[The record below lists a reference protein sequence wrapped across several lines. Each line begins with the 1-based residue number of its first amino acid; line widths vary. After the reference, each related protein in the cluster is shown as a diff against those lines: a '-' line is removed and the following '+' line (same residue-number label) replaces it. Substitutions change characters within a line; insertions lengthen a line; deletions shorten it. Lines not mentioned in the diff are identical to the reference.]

1 MDLPLY
7 LLSTHGVGR
16 EETEK
21 SGKAKGDVG
30 SLCARRMAIG
40 RTEMDYK
47 SNYRIGFR
55 CRRCCLYWLR
65 RMAQPS
71 FHRRG
76 EGLCANAFHPFI
88 SIFRYN
94 LCENSNQHERCV
106 YICWIELKSFI
117 QIHCCHC
124 IHYIFVFIF

>member
-7 LLSTHGVGR
+7 LFSTHGVGR

-21 SGKAKGDVG
+21 NGKAKGDVG

-55 CRRCCLYWLR
+55 CRRCCIGCVEWLSQVFTEGVKVYVR
-65 RMAQPS
+65 VHSIHSYLS
-71 FHRRG
+71 FDTICVKIAINMRD
-76 EGLCANAFHPFI
+76 
-88 SIFRYN
+88 
-94 LCENSNQHERCV
+94 V
-106 YICWIELKSFI
+106 YICGIELKSFI
-117 QIHCCHC
+117 QIHCCH
-124 IHYIFVFIF
+124 FFLSL